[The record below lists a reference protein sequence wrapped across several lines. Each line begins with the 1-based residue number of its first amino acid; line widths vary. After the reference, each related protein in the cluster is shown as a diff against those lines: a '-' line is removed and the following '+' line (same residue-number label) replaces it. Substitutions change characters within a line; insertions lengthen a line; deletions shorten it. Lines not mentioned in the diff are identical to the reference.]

1 VLRSNLATRP
11 FYNERAAHV
20 VIGLAAALV
29 LAITALNVVRIVSL
43 SRQNTE
49 LSARINADRAEAERL
64 TSEAARIRK
73 TINQDE
79 LAAVVGAA
87 QEANALIDQRTFSWT
102 EFFNKIESTLPP
114 GVMLTSV
121 RPSFKADVTNVAMSV
136 LAREAVDLEDFMDKL
151 EETGAFTDVVPASQD
166 RTDDGLVRAVIE
178 GIYVRPAQTDPAAAA
193 TAPAAA
199 PSSDVGG
206 TDPTGPGARSGRGRQ

>member
-1 VLRSNLATRP
+1 MLRSNLATRP

-29 LAITALNVVRIVSL
+29 LAITVLNVVRIVSL

-49 LSARINADRAEAERL
+49 LSARVNADRAEAERL
-64 TSEAARIRK
+64 TGEAARIRK

-136 LAREAVDLEDFMDKL
+136 LAREAVDLEDFMDQL

-178 GIYVRPAQTDPAAAA
+178 GIYVRPAQADPG
-193 TAPAAA
+193 PG
-199 PSSDVGG
+199 DQ
-206 TDPTGPGARSGRGRQ
+206 PTGAWHG